1 MALVVSKCSICQSNL
16 KTKSQRHLE
25 KHEKLCAKYQP
36 FVIKQRNRFKCS
48 KCNRTFKSKWA
59 IFLHLSALHFKQ
71 VEKSAHSN
79 KSIELSSNHDHE
91 MKNYED
97 DQENSSTI
105 EQFES
110 YDFIDESELSEFTEK
125 LEPIKVKIKKA
136 STEKKPLEACTDI
149 TDDTETDKSNPPNAI
164 VVTISSEEEKVELI
178 DGKLS

>member
-1 MALVVSKCSICQSNL
+1 
-16 KTKSQRHLE
+16 
-25 KHEKLCAKYQP
+25 
-36 FVIKQRNRFKCS
+36 
-48 KCNRTFKSKWA
+48 
-59 IFLHLSALHFKQ
+59 
-71 VEKSAHSN
+71 
-79 KSIELSSNHDHE
+79 